1 MKRILLSL
9 LLTTTASFAAE
20 LPPPQVP
27 GLPPLPPA
35 ITDFR
40 TQGAGLPL
48 PELLRITLGGVLRK
62 PYVLAPAVANETV
75 LVSHDLSR
83 IKSDDVLPVLQEL
96 LQMNGFSIKVVRGV
110 FIVDKA
116 AAQAQRDA
124 DNGNRELFV
133 YQPRYRAVSSLSSYF
148 NLFPKIQFSF
158 SSGLQRQ
165 ALSPALQQSAPAS
178 GGAMPATGG
187 SPAPQVQMGADFS
200 SGATTFSQPA
210 GDVSVLVARG
220 DPADLKQLRA
230 FLPQIDTPVP
240 QVIARA
246 YVLEIRDTRRT
257 DSGVSLAA
265 SILNDKLKLQLGSAP
280 AAGDSIK
287 FSSAGASVSAV
298 IGALSGDSRVRLM
311 SAPVLRAADGTSA
324 SAAVGTDTPTLGA
337 VSSQNGVQTQS
348 VSYQSAGVL
357 LTVAPRIF
365 EDSIRL
371 RVSQEVSSF
380 VQTDTGLS
388 ATPTKLR
395 RSFVSDVVTSA
406 GDIILLGGLSD
417 TKTAR
422 GSNKSLWFFGTDTAE
437 DSSSEIVVLLAIEKA

>member
-1 MKRILLSL
+1 MTRIFLSL
-9 LLTTTASFAAE
+9 LLTVTASFAAE

-27 GLPPLPPA
+27 GLPPLPLA
-35 ITDFR
+35 ITDFK

-83 IKSDDVLPVLQEL
+83 IKPADVLPVLQEL
-96 LQMNGFSIKVVRGV
+96 LQMNGYVIKEVRGV

-116 AAQAQRDA
+116 AAQAQRES
-124 DNGNRELFV
+124 DNGSRELFV

-158 SSGLQRQ
+158 SAGLQRQ
-165 ALSPALQQSAPAS
+165 ALSPALQQSGPSSGAVSA
-178 GGAMPATGG
+178 GGA
-187 SPAPQVQMGADFS
+187 PAPQVQLGADFS

-220 DPADLKQLRA
+220 DPADIKQLRA

-240 QVIARA
+240 QIIARA

-265 SILNDKLKLQLGSAP
+265 SILNDKLKLQLGSTP

-287 FSSAGASVSAV
+287 FTSAGASVSAV

-337 VSSQNGVQTQS
+337 VSTQNGVQTQS

-395 RSFVSDVVTSA
+395 RSFVSDVVTSV

-437 DSSSEIVVLLAIEKA
+437 DTSAEIVVLLAIEKA

>member
-9 LLTTTASFAAE
+9 LLTTTGAFAGD

-35 ITDFR
+35 ITDFK

-83 IKSDDVLPVLQEL
+83 IKPADVLPVLQEL
-96 LQMNGFSIKVVRGV
+96 LQMNGYVIKEVRGV

-116 AAQAQRDA
+116 AAQAQRES
-124 DNGNRELFV
+124 DNGSRELFV

-158 SSGLQRQ
+158 SAGLQRQ
-165 ALSPALQQSAPAS
+165 ALSPALQQSAPTS
-178 GGAMPATGG
+178 GAMPVSGG

-220 DPADLKQLRA
+220 DPVDLKQLRA

-348 VSYQSAGVL
+348 VAYQSAGVL